1 MLGFFMYG
9 HIISFQIFVGGA
21 DIRMTCL
28 ITGYHEPSA
37 FARSRMPES
46 FRL

>member
-28 ITGYHEPSA
+28 ITGYHDA
-37 FARSRMPES
+37 FGICQITDAGV
-46 FRL
+46 L